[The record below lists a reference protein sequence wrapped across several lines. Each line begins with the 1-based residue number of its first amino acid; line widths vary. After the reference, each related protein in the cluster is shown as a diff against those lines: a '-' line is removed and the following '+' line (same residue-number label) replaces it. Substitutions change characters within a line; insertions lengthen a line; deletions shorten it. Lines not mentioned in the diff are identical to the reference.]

1 MSTIVHDKPPYAPQQ
16 CPHDPGDM
24 PHNTIWKTDTLILPA
39 MMRMRR
45 KKALTCGKDLDRR

>member
-1 MSTIVHDKPPYAPQQ
+1 MSTIVYDKPPYAPQQ